1 MNMKISGQSPQ
12 QPLVTGKAAKQE
24 ISTAQIGRPNAEQTQ
39 TAQDTIKLSMSGSV
53 LQRAQAAMDR
63 TPVVD
68 VQQVNALHKAIATGS
83 YRVDADRVAEKL
95 IQFERN
101 LG

>member
-1 MNMKISGQSPQ
+1 MNMKITGQSPQ
-12 QPLVTGKAAKQE
+12 QPMVTGKPAKQE
-24 ISTAQIGRPNAEQTQ
+24 PTASQVGRPNAEPTQ
-39 TAQDTIKLSMSGSV
+39 TAQDTIKLSVSGSV

-68 VQQVNALHKAIATGS
+68 VQQVNALHKAISTGN
-83 YRVDADRVAEKL
+83 YHVDANRVAEKL

>member
-1 MNMKISGQSPQ
+1 MNIKVTGHSPQ
-12 QPLVTGKAAKQE
+12 QPPTTGKATKQDV
-24 ISTAQIGRPNAEQTQ
+24 SAQVGRQPSEQTQ
-39 TAQDTIKLSMSGSV
+39 TAKDTIKLSVSGSV
-53 LQRAQAAMDR
+53 LQRAHATIDR

-68 VQQVNALHKAIATGS
+68 VQQVNNLHKAISSGN
-83 YRVDADRVAEKL
+83 YHVDANRVAEKL